1 MNEELKKAKKAIRD
15 LEVSEDRI
23 QYEIV
28 TWFHNSYCLYKHKPR
43 GLIMS
48 VPNGGRRDKKE
59 AMKLKAT
66 GLLAGAADLILI
78 YNGKVLFMEVKTDTG
93 RQSDSQVDFE
103 HRIHDNGL
111 KYYIVRS
118 LDEAKELVMREL
130 IGSFC

>member
-1 MNEELKKAKKAIRD
+1 MREELKILKKFIRD
-15 LEVSEDRI
+15 VQDSEDRI
-23 QYEIV
+23 QHDIV

-78 YNGKVLFMEVKTDTG
+78 YNGKVLFMEVKTDIG
-93 RQSDSQVDFE
+93 KQSEAQIEFE
-103 HRIHDNGL
+103 HRITENGL

-118 LDEAKELVMREL
+118 LEQAQELVKQHL
-130 IGSFC
+130 L